1 MILISWN
8 ELPEYMQN
16 EEVKI
21 YYDILKKRSRALI
34 LKRIF
39 DIVVSFVLIVF
50 LLPFLLVIALIIKFD
65 SPGKVI
71 FAQERVTKYGK
82 RFKVLKFRTMI
93 ENAEKLGAKVTK
105 DNDPRITRS
114 GKILRKLR
122 LDEFPQIFNIL
133 KGDLSFVG
141 VRPEVTKYVKEYT
154 PEMYATLLLPAGVT
168 SMTSILYKNESKLL
182 KNTDNPDEVYINE
195 ILPQKMKYNLE
206 YIKNFG
212 FCYDIKIM
220 IKTVFAVIQKEIKK

>member
-1 MILISWN
+1 MISWN
-8 ELPEYMQN
+8 ELPKYMQN

-50 LLPFLLVIALIIKFD
+50 LSPFLLVIALIIKFD

-195 ILPQKMKYNLE
+195 ILPQKMKYNLG

>member
-1 MILISWN
+1 MISWN

-21 YYDILKKRSRALI
+21 YYNILKKRSRALI

-50 LLPFLLVIALIIKFD
+50 LSPFLLVIALIIKFD

-105 DNDPRITRS
+105 DNDPRITRI

-212 FCYDIKIM
+212 FFYDIKIM
-220 IKTVFAVIQKEIKK
+220 VKTVFAVIQKEIKK

>member
-1 MILISWN
+1 MISWN
-8 ELPEYMQN
+8 ELPEYMRN

-50 LLPFLLVIALIIKFD
+50 LSPFLLVIALIIKFD

>member
-1 MILISWN
+1 MISWN
-8 ELPEYMQN
+8 ELPKYMQN

-50 LLPFLLVIALIIKFD
+50 LSPFLLVIALIIKFD